1 MMMILKLT
9 TRIKIVWIT
18 NKRISAHGDD
28 DRGDDDDDDDNDDD
42 NDGFE

>member
-1 MMMILKLT
+1 
-9 TRIKIVWIT
+9 VWIT

-28 DRGDDDDDDDNDDD
+28 DRDDDDNNDDD